1 MSLAPARQTPAASIP
16 PAPAAWR
23 RLRAGLAWLGRAA
36 RRRLHFALTLT
47 SMSGGV
53 VVEALRW
60 HAWRRPVRAE
70 FWRSLRVALAGG
82 LIATIFV
89 AGLIGIGMVFQAL
102 YWLRIAGQEDIAGT
116 ILVTV
121 LLREVTPLLIGIIL
135 LGRSGTVILSEL
147 GNLQISGQSRAIR
160 ALGLDPFLL
169 LVMPRGVAGAL
180 AAYTLGIVFLLVA
193 LIVGFVTASLL
204 GALSGSLWSF
214 LDSILRATA
223 PIDFII
229 FPVKMLM
236 IGLSVATTTALTALT
251 VRDSDTIGRL
261 IARGFMRG
269 MLVIMIVSGLL
280 SLAV

>member
-1 MSLAPARQTPAASIP
+1 MSLAGTEPHPTGNAL
-16 PAPAAWR
+16 WR
-23 RLRAGLAWLGRAA
+23 WLRFSLAWLGRAT
-36 RRRLHFALTLT
+36 RRRLHFVLTLA
-47 SMSGGV
+47 SLSGGV
-53 VVEALRW
+53 VLEAGRW
-60 HAWRRPVRAE
+60 RAWRRPVRAE

-89 AGLIGIGMVFQAL
+89 AALIGIGMVFQAL

-147 GNLQISGQSRAIR
+147 GNLQISGQGRAIG
-160 ALGLDPFLL
+160 ALGVDPFLL
-169 LVMPRGVAGAL
+169 LVMPRGIASAL

-193 LIVGFVTASLL
+193 LVVGFVAASLL
-204 GALSGSLWSF
+204 GALSGSLWTF
-214 LDSILRATA
+214 LDSILRATV

-229 FPVKMLM
+229 FPVKMLA
-236 IGLSVATTTALTALT
+236 IGLTVATTAALTALT
-251 VRDSDTIGRL
+251 VHEGDSIGRL

-269 MLVIMIVSGLL
+269 MLVIMVMSGLL
-280 SLAV
+280 SLAA

>member
-1 MSLAPARQTPAASIP
+1 MSVVGTDPVRARSAHVTWRWLRLA
-16 PAPAAWR
+16 
-23 RLRAGLAWLGRAA
+23 LAWLGRST
-36 RRRLHFALTLT
+36 RRRLHFALTLA

-53 VVEALRW
+53 VIEALRW

-70 FWRSLRVALAGG
+70 FWRSLRIALAGG

-89 AGLIGIGMVFQAL
+89 AALIGIGMVFQAL

-147 GNLQISGQSRAIR
+147 GHLQISGQSRAIR

-169 LVMPRGVAGAL
+169 LVMPRGIAGAL
-180 AAYTLGIVFLLVA
+180 AAYTLGVVFLLTA
-193 LIVGFVTASLL
+193 LLVGFATASLL
-204 GALSGSLWSF
+204 GALTGSFWGF
-214 LDSILRATA
+214 LDRFLKATA
-223 PIDFII
+223 AIDFVI

-236 IGLSVATTTALTALT
+236 IGLTVSTTTALTALT

-269 MLVIMIVSGLL
+269 MLVIMVVSGLL
-280 SLAV
+280 SLAA